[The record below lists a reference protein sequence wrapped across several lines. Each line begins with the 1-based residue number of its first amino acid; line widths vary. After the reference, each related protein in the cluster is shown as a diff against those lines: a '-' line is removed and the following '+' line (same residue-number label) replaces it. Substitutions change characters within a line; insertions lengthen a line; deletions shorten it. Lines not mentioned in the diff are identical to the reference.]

1 MLYEELLE
9 ISKPRFDRFLEH
21 VARFEGMFT
30 WGDLQQRCYEAMYV
44 CNDPADP
51 AAVKALK
58 EEIPELR
65 DLCSSCAAF
74 YIPARNKSIPKY
86 DVLLGKQYED
96 VLMEFLEK
104 KLGAP
109 VVRADLEDRRM
120 PDCKLLRPDGS
131 AAAYFEVKFHGAPFV
146 LAKNETGRYCY
157 EGSATLDLEKVRR
170 QLQLVDEGLDAPVFY
185 VHWLEYPCLKG
196 VFYETAEQVRAY
208 LQARDAEFSRQR
220 RAGDDQKSR
229 QAVYLQKVYPPL
241 LQMGS
246 FEEFVETLRQLL
258 QTEAGQE
265 A

>member
-146 LAKNETGRYCY
+146 LAKNKTGRHCY

-185 VHWLEYPCLKG
+185 VHWLEYPLPQG
-196 VFYETAEQVRAY
+196 R
-208 LQARDAEFSRQR
+208 LLRDGGAGAGLSPGPR
-220 RAGDDQKSR
+220 RRIQPAAAGRGRSKIPAGGLSPEGLPAAAAD
-229 QAVYLQKVYPPL
+229 
-241 LQMGS
+241 G
-246 FEEFVETLRQLL
+246 QL
-258 QTEAGQE
+258 
-265 A
+265 